1 MNSNIILWFE
11 KLINYLEMTL
21 HDKKKEDKLKYSFKI
36 NSLKKSLKVIREI
49 DFEIKSGNDIKD
61 YKSIGDGTIKR
72 IDEILKTGRLDEV
85 KDNNIN
91 LDELINV
98 FGIGK
103 KKALELYTKYNI
115 STIKELKEAKIKLPD
130 NILKGLEYV
139 DKIKEKIPRKEI
151 DKINLYLLECV
162 RNIDKELN
170 LIVCGSY
177 RRENDFSNDIDI
189 IITHPKIITKK
200 DANNSKLM
208 AKFIKYLEDDNFIV
222 CSLVSQDVPTKYM
235 GICKYKNGLFRRI
248 DIRFIAQ
255 ESYYTA
261 IMYFTGSKEFNKHI
275 RNVALSMNYTLN
287 EYSLVDNKNNKTLKI
302 NNEKDIFKFLNLEYI
317 SPEKRNY

>member
-21 HDKKKEDKLKYSFKI
+21 QDKKKEDKLKYSFKI

-177 RRENDFSNDIDI
+177 RRENDFSNYIDI

-200 DANNSKLM
+200 DEISTN
-208 AKFIKYLEDDNFIV
+208 IYDNFI
-222 CSLVSQDVPTKYM
+222 
-235 GICKYKNGLFRRI
+235 
-248 DIRFIAQ
+248 
-255 ESYYTA
+255 
-261 IMYFTGSKEFNKHI
+261 
-275 RNVALSMNYTLN
+275 
-287 EYSLVDNKNNKTLKI
+287 
-302 NNEKDIFKFLNLEYI
+302 LNLI
-317 SPEKRNY
+317 